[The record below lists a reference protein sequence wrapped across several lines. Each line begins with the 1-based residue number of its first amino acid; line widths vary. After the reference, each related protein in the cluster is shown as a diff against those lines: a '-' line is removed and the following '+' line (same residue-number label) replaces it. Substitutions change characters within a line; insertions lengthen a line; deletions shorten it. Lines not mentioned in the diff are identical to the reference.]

1 MMMERIPILF
11 ILISSALS
19 GRHVSGFLLPSGAC
33 SFPPSIAVAVV
44 DRHHNDRRRH
54 SHSVVVVVVNS
65 SISSMKLM
73 ASTSGINISSSS
85 NSNNND
91 TAYESTSASS
101 STILPPQD
109 ETTTTTTIVSK
120 APSLNGKIVLPVK
133 VMAAGLQGHRVA
145 AVYAILNSNYKRG

>member
-1 MMMERIPILF
+1 MERIPILF
-11 ILISSALS
+11 ILLSSALS
-19 GRHVSGFLLPSGAC
+19 GRHVSGFMLPSGAC

-54 SHSVVVVVVNS
+54 SHSVVVNS

-73 ASTSGINISSSS
+73 ASTSGINSDSSSS
-85 NSNNND
+85 SNNND
-91 TAYESTSASS
+91 TAYELTSTTTT
-101 STILPPQD
+101 TILPPQD
-109 ETTTTTTIVSK
+109 ETTTTIVSK

-133 VMAAGLQGHRVA
+133 VMTAGLQGHRVA